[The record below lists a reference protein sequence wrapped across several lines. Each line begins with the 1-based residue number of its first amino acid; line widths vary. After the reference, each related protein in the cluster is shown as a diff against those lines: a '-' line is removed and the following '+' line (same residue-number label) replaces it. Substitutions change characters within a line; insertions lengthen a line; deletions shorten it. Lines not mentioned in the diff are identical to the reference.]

1 MKKILLSFALLL
13 AGIAMNGQTVSKLMK
28 KYKNEPGV
36 ELININKNMMKLAKL
51 GGGMFG
57 FGKNEF
63 SFDDNMKV
71 DSLKVLELDECDDV
85 LKKKFLDDFS
95 ALDLEKEGY
104 EMLIS
109 TNEDD
114 EKVRIYGRKDGNICK
129 EILILGCD
137 KEETDLVQI
146 FGKID
151 FNKFLENAK
160 SE

>member
-13 AGIAMNGQTVSKLMK
+13 AGIAVNGQTVSKLMK

-71 DSLKVLELDECDDV
+71 NSLKVLELDECDDV

-114 EKVRIYGRKDGNICK
+114 EKVRIYGRKGGNLCK